1 MLRSMLRS
9 PMLVTAQTAGG
20 PRPSREA
27 RKGMADERGRVK
39 LDGCDELWVGEDG
52 GVGVS
57 RAETHERG
65 GTRETRTR
73 SNSPM
78 ATRRLLLLQ
87 VLVALASAR
96 VVVDGPRASL
106 VAEKSESFALDS
118 REKLLAGGSARF
130 GAQLIMYPADALRT
144 LAQTRTGAKT
154 LSELGMNTL
163 VSGCATTSAF
173 AFAVGGLQFSIFG
186 YLRPL
191 CPAVVASAAAS
202 LGSCIA
208 GVPQEVIKQ
217 RLVTGIYP
225 NFWNAVTTIAK
236 TEGPLGFYSGW
247 APTVSRNLPF
257 IVICFCSF
265 DAFQQRAL
273 RDRPAGASLTNAEN
287 YLYGVS
293 SALIGGLCTQPI
305 DVIKTRLMT
314 QAAVPGAIPY
324 NGVVDCVRTMLRT
337 EGAGAFLAGIR
348 PRMAYMGPL
357 WALQFGLNGA
367 VTDAIKKSKAAAV
380 EQR

>member
-1 MLRSMLRS
+1 MRSFWLHAF
-9 PMLVTAQTAGG
+9 LLATA
-20 PRPSREA
+20 
-27 RKGMADERGRVK
+27 
-39 LDGCDELWVGEDG
+39 
-52 GVGVS
+52 
-57 RAETHERG
+57 RAH
-65 GTRETRTR
+65 
-73 SNSPM
+73 
-78 ATRRLLLLQ
+78 A
-87 VLVALASAR
+87 
-96 VVVDGPRASL
+96 VVDKRVTL
-106 VAEKSESFALDS
+106 NS
-118 REKLLAGGSARF
+118 REKLLAGGTARF
-130 GAQLIMYPADALRT
+130 GAQLVMYPADALRT
-144 LAQTRTGAKT
+144 LAQTRAGAKT
-154 LSELGMNTL
+154 LSELGTRTL

-186 YLRPL
+186 ALRPHL
-191 CPAVVASAAAS
+191 PAAFASAAAS

-225 NFWNAVTTIAK
+225 NFLTAVGTIAR

-265 DAFQQRAL
+265 DTLQRRAL
-273 RDRPAGASLTNAEN
+273 RGRPEGASLTTAEN
-287 YLYGVS
+287 YLFGVS

-314 QAAVPGAIPY
+314 QAAVSGVTPY
-324 NGVVDCVRTMLRT
+324 TGVVDCVRTMLKT
-337 EGAGAFLAGIR
+337 EGAGAFLAGLR

-367 VTDAIKKSKAAAV
+367 AVETIKKRKAAA
-380 EQR
+380 EK